1 MREKV
6 RVCVFVSVRERLVG
20 ALERGR
26 LRGGGGGERERER
39 GRLWIGVCS
48 SWAQFYDRLTGRTD
62 DGGNLLGSP
71 QC

>member
-26 LRGGGGGERERER
+26 LRGGGGGGGER
-39 GRLWIGVCS
+39 GREGDSGSV
-48 SWAQFYDRLTGRTD
+48 FV
-62 DGGNLLGSP
+62 LLGLSFTTG
-71 QC
+71 